1 MDQKVIF
8 LTLVGMM
15 LVTYLPRLFPILF
28 LSGKTLPPLFVA
40 WLRLVPPAVLA
51 AMLIPSLL
59 VPQDKIDFTV
69 DNLYLWAA
77 VVALPLAWKT
87 KSLFA
92 TVIVGMGCVAAGR
105 YFGLGY

>member
-1 MDQKVIF
+1 MDQEIVL

-15 LVTYLPRLFPILF
+15 AVTYIPRLLPILF

-51 AMLIPSLL
+51 AMLFPSLITKEGEFS
-59 VPQDKIDFTV
+59 VAF

-77 VVALPLAWKT
+77 FIAFPVAWKT

-92 TVIVGMGCVAAGR
+92 TVIVGMAVVAIGG
-105 YFGLGY
+105 YFGLG